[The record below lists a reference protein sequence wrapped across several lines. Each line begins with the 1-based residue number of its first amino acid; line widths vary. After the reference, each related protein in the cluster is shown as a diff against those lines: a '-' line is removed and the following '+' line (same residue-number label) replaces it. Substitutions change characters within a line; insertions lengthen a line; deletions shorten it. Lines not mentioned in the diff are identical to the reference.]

1 MILVLFIRSLL
12 FSIYFYISVIVFTLF
27 FVFLA
32 PFIELKKR
40 YSLTSIYISTL
51 LIVLKFLCRIDWEVT
66 GDILGQRPVIIASNH
81 QGLWESFYLQTLVN
95 PLTTIIKKELIY
107 IPFFGWALNL
117 LNPIKINRSKK
128 VQSAKKVIMTGTQK
142 LRNGFSI
149 LLFPEGTRK
158 TPGKRIGKFARSA
171 ADLAIKNNVDLIP
184 IYHDSGL
191 YWKNKKFIKIPGT
204 VKVIIGAPIQ
214 GKNSYEMTKNLVDWM
229 NKNAS
234 MSTE

>member
-40 YSLTSIYISTL
+40 YSLTSMYISTL

-128 VQSAKKVIMTGTQK
+128 V
-142 LRNGFSI
+142 
-149 LLFPEGTRK
+149 P
-158 TPGKRIGKFARSA
+158 
-171 ADLAIKNNVDLIP
+171 
-184 IYHDSGL
+184 
-191 YWKNKKFIKIPGT
+191 
-204 VKVIIGAPIQ
+204 
-214 GKNSYEMTKNLVDWM
+214 
-229 NKNAS
+229 
-234 MSTE
+234 

>member
-1 MILVLFIRSLL
+1 
-12 FSIYFYISVIVFTLF
+12 
-27 FVFLA
+27 
-32 PFIELKKR
+32 
-40 YSLTSIYISTL
+40 
-51 LIVLKFLCRIDWEVT
+51 
-66 GDILGQRPVIIASNH
+66 
-81 QGLWESFYLQTLVN
+81 
-95 PLTTIIKKELIY
+95 
-107 IPFFGWALNL
+107 
-117 LNPIKINRSKK
+117 
-128 VQSAKKVIMTGTQK
+128 MTGTQK

-158 TPGKRIGKFARSA
+158 IPGKRIGKFARSA
-171 ADLAIKNNVDLIP
+171 AGLAIKNNVDLIP

-214 GKNSYEMTKNLVDWM
+214 GKNSYEMTKNLEDWM

>member
-1 MILVLFIRSLL
+1 M
-12 FSIYFYISVIVFTLF
+12 
-27 FVFLA
+27 
-32 PFIELKKR
+32 
-40 YSLTSIYISTL
+40 YISTL

-81 QGLWESFYLQTLVN
+81 QGLWESFYLQTLMN

-128 VQSAKKVIMTGTQK
+128 VQSAKKVMMTGTQK

-158 TPGKRIGKFARSA
+158 IPGKRIGKFARSA

-214 GKNSYEMTKNLVDWM
+214 GKNSYEMTKNLEDWM
-229 NKNAS
+229 NQNAS
-234 MSTE
+234 MSTK

>member
-1 MILVLFIRSLL
+1 M
-12 FSIYFYISVIVFTLF
+12 
-27 FVFLA
+27 
-32 PFIELKKR
+32 
-40 YSLTSIYISTL
+40 YISTL

-128 VQSAKKVIMTGTQK
+128 IQSAKKVIMTGTQK

-158 TPGKRIGKFARSA
+158 IPAKRIGKFARSA
-171 ADLAIKNNVDLIP
+171 ADLAIKNNIDLIP

>member
-1 MILVLFIRSLL
+1 M
-12 FSIYFYISVIVFTLF
+12 IVFTLF
-27 FVFLA
+27 FVALS
-32 PFIELKKR
+32 PFIGPRKR
-40 YSLTSIYISTL
+40 YDLANKYISTL
-51 LIVLKFLCRIDWEVT
+51 LLVLKLICRIDWEVK
-66 GDILGQRPVIIASNH
+66 GGISSKKPVVIASNH
-81 QGLWESFYLQTLVN
+81 QGLWESFYLQTLAS

-128 VQSAKKVIMTGTQK
+128 IQSAKRVLMSGTQN

-158 TPGKRIGKFARSA
+158 VPGKRVGKFARSA
-171 ADLAIKNNVDLIP
+171 ADLAIKNKVDLIP

-191 YWKNKKFIKIPGT
+191 YWKNKKFIKFPGT

-214 GKNSYEMTKNLVDWM
+214 GKDSSEMTKNLVSWM
-229 NKNAS
+229 NKKAS
-234 MSTE
+234 MGTG

>member
-40 YSLTSIYISTL
+40 YSLTSAYISTL
-51 LIVLKFLCRIDWEVT
+51 LIVLKFLCRIDWEVK
-66 GDILGQRPVIIASNH
+66 GDILSQKPVIIASNH
-81 QGLWESFYLQTLVN
+81 QGLWESFYLQTLEN

-128 VQSAKKVIMTGTQK
+128 VQSAKKVMKTGTQK

-158 TPGKRIGKFARSA
+158 IPGKRIGKFARSA

-191 YWKNKKFIKIPGT
+191 YWKNKKFIKFPGT

-234 MSTE
+234 MSTK

>member
-1 MILVLFIRSLL
+1 MILVLFIRSIL

-40 YSLTSIYISTL
+40 YSLTSRYISTL

-128 VQSAKKVIMTGTQK
+128 IQSAKKVIMTGTQK

-158 TPGKRIGKFARSA
+158 IPGKRIGKFARSA

>member
-1 MILVLFIRSLL
+1 
-12 FSIYFYISVIVFTLF
+12 LF
-27 FVFLA
+27 FVALS
-32 PFIELKKR
+32 PFIGLKKR
-40 YSLTSIYISTL
+40 YGLTSKYILTL
-51 LIVLKFLCRIDWEVT
+51 LVVLKFLCRIDWEVK
-66 GDILGQRPVIIASNH
+66 GGILGKKPVVIASNH

-107 IPFFGWALNL
+107 VPFFGWALNL

-128 VQSAKKVIMTGTQK
+128 IQSAKRVMVGGTKK

-158 TPGKRIGKFARSA
+158 DPGMQVGKFARSA

-184 IYHDSGL
+184 IYHNSGL
-191 YWKNKKFIKIPGT
+191 YWKNKKFIKFPGT
-204 VKVIIGAPIQ
+204 VMVIIGDPIK
-214 GKNSYEMTKNLVDWM
+214 GENSSEMTANLVSWM
-229 NKNAS
+229 NKKAS

>member
-1 MILVLFIRSLL
+1 M
-12 FSIYFYISVIVFTLF
+12 
-27 FVFLA
+27 
-32 PFIELKKR
+32 
-40 YSLTSIYISTL
+40 YISTL

-95 PLTTIIKKELIY
+95 PLTTIIKRELIY

-158 TPGKRIGKFARSA
+158 IPGKRIGKFARSA

>member
-1 MILVLFIRSLL
+1 M
-12 FSIYFYISVIVFTLF
+12 
-27 FVFLA
+27 
-32 PFIELKKR
+32 
-40 YSLTSIYISTL
+40 YISTL

-158 TPGKRIGKFARSA
+158 IPGKRIGKFARSA
-171 ADLAIKNNVDLIP
+171 ADLAIKNNIDLIP

>member
-40 YSLTSIYISTL
+40 YILTSAYIFTL
-51 LIVLKFLCRIDWEVT
+51 LMVLKFICRIDWEVE
-66 GDILGQRPVIIASNH
+66 GNILSQKPVIIASNH
-81 QGLWESFYLQTLVN
+81 QGLWESFYLQTLEN
-95 PLTTIIKKELIY
+95 PLTTIIKKELVY

-117 LNPIKINRSKK
+117 LNPIKINRSKR
-128 VQSAKKVIMTGTQK
+128 VQSAKRVIMNGTQK

-158 TPGKRIGKFARSA
+158 IPGRRIGKFARSA

-191 YWKNKKFIKIPGT
+191 YWKNKKFIKFPGT

-229 NKNAS
+229 NKKAS
-234 MSTE
+234 MSTK

>member
-1 MILVLFIRSLL
+1 MILVLFIRSIL

-40 YSLTSIYISTL
+40 YSLTSRYISTL

-158 TPGKRIGKFARSA
+158 IPGKRIGKFARSA